1 MTCLESLWQLGGGAT
16 VSVPLWFEPSR
27 WCQRRG
33 HLVFLISLHR
43 RGGRGKREGGLKL
56 KRWLQSSI
64 RTRDRFF
71 LLWKLSWE
79 KSVFSGWK
87 CKLTSH
93 IILMIYFMGGES
105 FPSHCSRPQ
114 RLSLTWATTYLSN
127 LLFHFLLLR
136 TNPRPHGI
144 MSSALQLCI
153 LGHTLLSQKPL
164 PTSFS
169 DVSLSHS
176 SNPVQRLELFSGSA
190 FWK

>member
-1 MTCLESLWQLGGGAT
+1 MAVRRWGHGECSSVVWTFLLVPKEGAPGLPYQPAQT
-16 VSVPLWFEPSR
+16 
-27 WCQRRG
+27 
-33 HLVFLISLHR
+33 
-43 RGGRGKREGGLKL
+43 GGRGKREGGLRL

-105 FPSHCSRPQ
+105 FPLHCSRPQ
-114 RLSLTWATTYLSN
+114 RLSLTWATTYFSN

-153 LGHTLLSQKPL
+153 LGHALVPEAS
-164 PTSFS
+164 
-169 DVSLSHS
+169 SHFIFRCES
-176 SNPVQRLELFSGSA
+176 
-190 FWK
+190 